1 MIRITG
7 LKKSYVSDQGI
18 GKIQQVK
25 AVRGLDIEVTR
36 GCFFTLLGPSG
47 CGKTTTLRCV
57 AGLVR
62 PEEGEIAIDNMIVYS
77 SKGVWVLPNKRGLG
91 MVFQSYAIWPHMT
104 VFQNVAFPLIEGP
117 KRFKKTEIRDKVRRG
132 LELVHLEGLENRPAP
147 QLSGGQQQRLA
158 LARALVAEPKVLLLD
173 EPLSNLDARLR
184 EEMRTEIRS
193 LVKGLGITTMYVT
206 HDQIEALSLS
216 DRIAV
221 MNEGT
226 ICQVG
231 TPIELYLSPNSVFVA
246 QFIGS
251 NNFFSGTVIGSQ
263 VKGKGEIDV
272 QGTILRVS
280 EHVTVNERII
290 LAIRPQDIE
299 MMKRTQDLNM
309 ENVIQGEIKRAIFLG
324 EVGEYE
330 VETQELGGKTLLVK
344 GSHYYDFEERG
355 RVYLSLPPSFL
366 KVIKGSETL
375 DLP

>member
-1 MIRITG
+1 
-7 LKKSYVSDQGI
+7 
-18 GKIQQVK
+18 
-25 AVRGLDIEVTR
+25 
-36 GCFFTLLGPSG
+36 
-47 CGKTTTLRCV
+47 
-57 AGLVR
+57 
-62 PEEGEIAIDNMIVYS
+62 
-77 SKGVWVLPNKRGLG
+77 

-104 VFQNVAFPLIEGP
+104 VFENVAFPLIEGP
-117 KRFKKTEIRDKVRRG
+117 RRFKKTEIRDRVRRV

-184 EEMRTEIRS
+184 EEMRKEIRS

-231 TPIELYLSPNSVFVA
+231 TPMQLYRSPNSVFVA
-246 QFIGS
+246 QFIGC
-251 NNFFSGTVIGSQ
+251 NNFFSGIVIACQ
-263 VKGKGEIDV
+263 AEGKGEIDV

-280 EHVTVNERII
+280 EHVTMNERII
-290 LAIRPQDIE
+290 LAIRSPDIE
-299 MMKRTQDLNM
+299 MMKRTQALNM

-330 VETQELGGKTLLVK
+330 VETQELGGITLLVK
-344 GSHYYDFEERG
+344 GSHYSDFEEREH
-355 RVYLSLPPSFL
+355 VYLSLPPSHL
-366 KVIKGSETL
+366 NVIRGSETL
-375 DLP
+375 GLP